1 MKKLMAILVAVMML
15 LSLAACGL
23 NGETQG
29 GIDRGGESQVD
40 NQDSGGSNEESDAP
54 KVDQSRTLDLYK
66 EYFSGP
72 YTLRVENYLKDYRD
86 PEAKT
91 LSTKTLNVVD
101 GTKSY
106 SEILSAPDFESGTQ
120 TVVID
125 DYKYA
130 LYHDSKMIVRSAV
143 SSKKTGREMVVH
155 DEAYYTDMLG
165 DVEEREIFGE
175 KYECEVFSSSGIK
188 ITYCYKGNEL
198 KYILSNSGGV
208 DLIFEVVEL
217 KKGADSSYFELPED
231 YETNY

>member
-1 MKKLMAILVAVMML
+1 MKRIIAILLAAMML
-15 LSLAACGL
+15 FSLAACG
-23 NGETQG
+23 NNDDNPSGNE
-29 GIDRGGESQVD
+29 GGESQVES
-40 NQDSGGSNEESDAP
+40 QDSGGSNEESDEP
-54 KVDQSRTLDLYK
+54 KVEQSRTLDLYR

-86 PEAKT
+86 PEAKI
-91 LSTKTLNVVD
+91 LSTKTLNVVH

-106 SEILSAPDFESGTQ
+106 SEILSSPDFESGTQ

-125 DYKYA
+125 DYKYD
-130 LYHDSKMIVRSAV
+130 LYHDSKMIIRSAV

-198 KYILSNSGGV
+198 EYILANSGGV

-231 YETNY
+231 YEKNY

>member
-1 MKKLMAILVAVMML
+1 M
-15 LSLAACGL
+15 
-23 NGETQG
+23 
-29 GIDRGGESQVD
+29 
-40 NQDSGGSNEESDAP
+40 
-54 KVDQSRTLDLYK
+54 
-66 EYFSGP
+66 
-72 YTLRVENYLKDYRD
+72 ENYLKDYRD
-86 PEAKT
+86 PEAKI

-101 GTKSY
+101 GTRSY
-106 SEILSAPDFESGTQ
+106 SEILNSPDFESGTQ

-125 DYKYA
+125 DYKYD
-130 LYHDSKMIVRSAV
+130 LYHDSKMIIRSAV

-198 KYILSNSGGV
+198 EYILANSGGV

-231 YETNY
+231 YEKNY

>member
-1 MKKLMAILVAVMML
+1 MKRILAILLAAMML
-15 LSLAACGL
+15 FSFTACG
-23 NGETQG
+23 NNDDNPSVNE
-29 GIDRGGESQVD
+29 GGESQVE
-40 NQDSGGSNEESDAP
+40 NQDSGGSSDESDAP
-54 KVDQSRTLDLYK
+54 KVEQSRTLDLYR

-86 PEAKT
+86 PEAKI

-106 SEILSAPDFESGTQ
+106 SEILSSPDFESGTQ

-125 DYKYA
+125 DYKYD
-130 LYHDSKMIVRSAV
+130 LYHDSKMIIRSAV

-188 ITYCYKGNEL
+188 ITYCYKGDEL
-198 KYILSNSGGV
+198 EYILANSGGV

-231 YETNY
+231 YEKNY